1 MNLSHPPKSSSAS
14 LNNALLSADI
24 LVVDDVPDN
33 IRLLSTILTEQGYK
47 VRKAINGQM
56 ALTAAQTTPPDLIL
70 LDVNMPKMNGYE
82 VCQQLK
88 SAPETMNIPVIFLSA
103 LDHVSDKVS
112 AFEVG
117 GADYVTKPFQVEE
130 VLARVQHQLQIRNLQ
145 AKLQNRNLELQHTLS
160 TLRTTQAQLIQQEKL
175 AGLGQIVAG
184 IAHEFNNPANFI
196 SGNLSPALKYVQELV
211 TLVDLYQREYPN
223 PSPAIQQAIEEID
236 LKFLLPDLRKLT
248 NSMQRGVDRIR
259 SIVLALRIFS
269 HLDESEIKA
278 IDLHRNIDSTLLLL
292 QYRLRSTED
301 RPEIQVIKQ
310 YSILPPLTCYASQ
323 LNQVFFNL
331 LDNAIDALE
340 TCLQAAPS
348 LEQPTNQATHQFIDQ
363 ATVPP
368 TIWIRTQRTPE
379 GTIVI
384 TIEDNGCGMTETVQT
399 HLYEPFFTTKPV
411 GQGAGLGLSTS
422 YQVIVEKHQ
431 GQITCHSI
439 LGEGTRFTI
448 ELPLQAAIF
457 LQPSSALST

>member
-1 MNLSHPPKSSSAS
+1 MSLSHPSKHSITP
-14 LNNALLSADI
+14 LNKVNKDLLSADI

-33 IRLLSTILTEQGYK
+33 IRLLSTILTDQGYK

-70 LDVNMPKMNGYE
+70 LDVNMPKMSGYE

-88 SAPETMNIPVIFLSA
+88 SIPDTAHIPVIFLSA
-103 LDHVSDKVS
+103 LDHVSDKVN

-130 VLARVQHQLQIRNLQ
+130 VLARVQHQLEIRNLQ
-145 AKLQNRNLELQHTLS
+145 TKLQNRNLELQHTLS

-211 TLVDLYQREYPN
+211 ALVDLYQREYPN

-292 QYRLRSTED
+292 QYRLRATED

-340 TCLQAAPS
+340 TRLQVVPS
-348 LEQPTNQATHQFIDQ
+348 SEQPTDQ
-363 ATVPP
+363 AIAPATAPP

-379 GTIVI
+379 GAIVI
-384 TIEDNGCGMTETVQT
+384 TIEDNGCGMTEAVQA

-411 GQGAGLGLSTS
+411 GQGVGLGLSTS
-422 YQVIVEKHQ
+422 YQIIVEKHQ
-431 GQITCHSI
+431 GQIQCHSTPRQ
-439 LGEGTRFTI
+439 GTRFTI
-448 ELPLQAAIF
+448 ELPL
-457 LQPSSALST
+457 